1 MNKFCVFWRAR
12 TAAANCSY
20 LEFNSYTTQIY
31 AAAKFDAKIIKLI
44 FTGRCPW
51 RRHASSLLKAPME
64 NWRPITFTK
73 YKHFQIVSNFLIKN
87 YKTVH
92 KQHALLI

>member
-31 AAAKFDAKIIKLI
+31 AAAKFDAKI
-44 FTGRCPW
+44 
-51 RRHASSLLKAPME
+51 
-64 NWRPITFTK
+64 
-73 YKHFQIVSNFLIKN
+73 
-87 YKTVH
+87 YKTNFYWTLSVASPCIVIAEGPYGELATDH
-92 KQHALLI
+92 FYKIQTLSNC